1 MMQPHRRS
9 NRRPRTKKNTKIDT
23 KNFIATYMKANR
35 VEAMPGKLWRKS
47 QEKKEDVEEKEG
59 NYDELPNVDGF
70 EYDKEMYMG
79 NDRYASMVN
88 DELAEFIKEKTWK
101 NAQERY
107 ANDEAEHKKKFDESK
122 NDN

>member
-9 NRRPRTKKNTKIDT
+9 NRRPRTKKNTDNDT
-23 KNFIATYMKANR
+23 KNFIAAYIKVNR
-35 VEAMPGKLWRKS
+35 IEPMPGKLWRES
-47 QEKKEDVEEKEG
+47 QEKKEDDH
-59 NYDELPNVDGF
+59 DELPNVDGF

-101 NAQERY
+101 DAQERY
-107 ANDEAEHKKKFDESK
+107 ANDEAEHKKKFVESK

>member
-9 NRRPRTKKNTKIDT
+9 NRRPRTKKNTDNDT
-23 KNFIATYMKANR
+23 KNFIAAYINVNR
-35 VEAMPGKLWRKS
+35 IEAMPGKLWRES
-47 QEKKEDVEEKEG
+47 QEKKEDDH
-59 NYDELPNVDGF
+59 DELPNVDGF

-88 DELAEFIKEKTWK
+88 DELAEFIKEKTW
-101 NAQERY
+101 NEAQERY

-122 NDN
+122 SDN